1 MLIAN
6 ALVMGAGMWW
16 SETGLTS
23 HNVYLKAKEEKITE
37 ILSLFNNDV
46 RGATAPYSIQN
57 VAEIGLKDYGI
68 FPGEW
73 YGINTAS

>member
-6 ALVMGAGMWW
+6 ALLMGAGMWW
-16 SETGLTS
+16 SESGIS
-23 HNVYLKAKEEKITE
+23 ASNVHLKAKEEKIKE
-37 ILSLFNNDV
+37 ILALFNNDV
-46 RGATAPYSIQN
+46 RGAGSPYSIQN